1 MFKKSVFIVLVLA
14 MALASGCSR
23 KNNKVQNPLANVG
36 SVQPD
41 KVLFDRALDALQHR
55 KYDVARLTF
64 QTLINTTPGLDINA
78 EALRLQS
85 TLQGIYDEKR

>member
-1 MFKKSVFIVLVLA
+1 MKKSVFILVI
-14 MALASGCSR
+14 ALAAVMLLSSCSR

-64 QTLINTTPGLDINA
+64 QTLINTYPDSENIARAKIGEA
-78 EALRLQS
+78 ES
-85 TLQGIYDEKR
+85 WFN